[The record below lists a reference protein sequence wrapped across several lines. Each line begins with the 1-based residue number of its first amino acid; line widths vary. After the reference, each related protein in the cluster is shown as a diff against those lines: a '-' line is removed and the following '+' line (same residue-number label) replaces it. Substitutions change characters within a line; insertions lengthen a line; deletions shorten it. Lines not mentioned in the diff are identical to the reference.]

1 MTQDTSNEWKTAMN
15 KSKQVIIQVITYAFL
30 LLTFD
35 FSVAWAHEVRVNI
48 MQDAASLILT
58 IKGAYKIEDI
68 DTQKVLSQGKNL
80 HATVT
85 VVKDTILVGNIRSS
99 SRKIYIKPADTD
111 ALTINGRKFKGS
123 IEFLRKKNGSFT
135 VINFIDL
142 EEYIKGVLF
151 HESSHYWPPEALK
164 AQAIVCRSFALSQM
178 QDNSKNDYDVTS
190 DIYSQMYGG
199 STSERYR
206 TNRAVEET
214 KGQVVTYQGKI
225 FPAYYHATCAGST
238 EDAAVLW
245 NTDLPPL
252 KGVAC
257 GFCKG
262 SPHYRWH
269 LVLPENT
276 VREKLA
282 QSGYKLKKINTIAC
296 VNKDPSGRITE
307 LRISGADKD
316 LKLSGKDFR
325 NSLGPNLIKSL
336 QFEVSAAGCDFVF
349 EGLGWGHG
357 VGFCQWGA
365 YFMAKEGRSCQEI
378 LVYYYPG
385 AAVSSRGL

>member
-1 MTQDTSNEWKTAMN
+1 M
-15 KSKQVIIQVITYAFL
+15 SKRKILVQIVTFAFL
-30 LLTFD
+30 LLSFAVTSAF
-35 FSVAWAHEVRVNI
+35 AHEVRVRI

-58 IKGAYKIEDI
+58 IKGAYKIEDAAA
-68 DTQKVLSQGKNL
+68 QKVLSQGKNL

-85 VVKDTILVGNIRSS
+85 IEKNNILIGNTRFSS
-99 SRKIYIKPADTD
+99 SKIYIRPADAD
-111 ALTINGRKFKGS
+111 SITINGRKFKGG
-123 IEFLRKKNGSFT
+123 IELLKKDKASFS

-151 HESSHYWPPEALK
+151 HESSHYWPAEALK
-164 AQAIVCRSFALSQM
+164 AQAIVCRSFALFQM
-178 QDNSKNDYDVTS
+178 QENTKSDYDVTS

-214 KGQVVTYQGKI
+214 REQVITYRGKI

-238 EDAAVLW
+238 EDASALW
-245 NTDLPPL
+245 NTDIPPL

-276 VREKLA
+276 LREKLA
-282 QSGYKLKKINTIAC
+282 QSGYKFKKINAVTSAH
-296 VNKDPSGRITE
+296 KDASGRITE
-307 LRISGADKD
+307 LTISGGEKS

-325 NSLGPNLIKSL
+325 SSLGPNLIKSL

-365 YFMAKEGRSCQEI
+365 YFMAKEGRSCREI
-378 LVYYYPG
+378 LAYYYPG
-385 AAVSSRGL
+385 AAVAVRVQ

>member
-1 MTQDTSNEWKTAMN
+1 ML
-15 KSKQVIIQVITYAFL
+15 VITFAFL
-30 LLTFD
+30 LFPFGLTSAF
-35 FSVAWAHEVRVNI
+35 AHEARVRI
-48 MQDAASLILT
+48 MQDAVTLILT
-58 IKGAYKIEDI
+58 IKGGYKIEDA
-68 DTQKVLSQGKNL
+68 DTQKVLSQGKDL
-80 HATVT
+80 RATVT
-85 VVKDTILVGNIRSS
+85 VAKNNILIGNTRSS
-99 SRKIYIKPADTD
+99 SRRIYIRPADAD

-123 IEFLRKKNGSFT
+123 IEFLKKDNASFS

-151 HESSHYWPPEALK
+151 HESSHYWPAEALK
-164 AQAIVCRSFALSQM
+164 AQAIVCRSFALFQM
-178 QDNSKNDYDVTS
+178 QENTKSDYDVTS

-214 KGQVVTYQGKI
+214 RDQVITYRGKI
-225 FPAYYHATCAGST
+225 FPAYYHATCAGHT
-238 EDAAVLW
+238 EDASALW
-245 NTDLPPL
+245 NTDIPAL

-276 VREKLA
+276 LREKLA
-282 QSGYKLKKINTIAC
+282 QSGYKFKKINA
-296 VNKDPSGRITE
+296 VSSAHKDVSGRIIE
-307 LRISGADKD
+307 LTISGGEKS

-325 NSLGPNLIKSL
+325 SSLGPNLIKSL
-336 QFEVSAAGCDFVF
+336 QFEVSAAGSDFVF

-365 YFMAKEGRSCQEI
+365 YFMAKEGRSCREI
-378 LVYYYPG
+378 LAHYYPG
-385 AAVSSRGL
+385 AVVTAREQ

>member
-1 MTQDTSNEWKTAMN
+1 MN
-15 KSKQVIIQVITYAFL
+15 KRKIIVQIIAFAFL

-35 FSVAWAHEVRVNI
+35 CSVAFAHEARVRI

-58 IKGAYKIEDI
+58 IKGTYKIEDA

-80 HATVT
+80 HVTVT
-85 VVKDTILVGNIRSS
+85 AEKNYILIGNTRSS
-99 SRKIYIKPADTD
+99 SRKIFIKPADTD

-123 IEFLRKKNGSFT
+123 IEFLKKDKSFFS

-164 AQAIVCRSFALSQM
+164 AQAIVCRSFALFQI
-178 QDNSKNDYDVTS
+178 QENAKNDYDVTS

-214 KGQVVTYQGKI
+214 KDQVLTYQGKI

-245 NTDLPPL
+245 NTNLPPL
-252 KGVAC
+252 KGVVC

-282 QSGYKLKKINTIAC
+282 QSGYKFKKINTIAC
-296 VNKDPSGRITE
+296 VNKDASGRITE
-307 LRISGADKD
+307 LAISGAGKD
-316 LKLSGKDFR
+316 SKLSGKDFR

-336 QFEVSAAGCDFVF
+336 QFEVSAVGSDFVF

-365 YFMAKEGRSCQEI
+365 YFMAKEGRSCREI

-385 AAVSSRGL
+385 AAVSARGS